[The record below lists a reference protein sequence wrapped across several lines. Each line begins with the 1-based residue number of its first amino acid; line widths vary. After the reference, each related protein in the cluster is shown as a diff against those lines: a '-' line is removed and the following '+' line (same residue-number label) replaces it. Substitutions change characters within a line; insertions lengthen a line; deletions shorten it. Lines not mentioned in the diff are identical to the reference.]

1 MDLAGDGG
9 ILPLDFRGFTRLYIH
24 GLFLRVGDIALIF
37 QFPQIVAA
45 IFQSL
50 KPDIAP
56 VIAGFLR
63 DGGVAAVIE
72 DEGHAGDALAGD
84 GIDLVEQDAGDGLV
98 GDLQRGGLPIPDLDP
113 VGRIIQTV
121 ALGGLPLR
129 HGVPAIFRFGE
140 IDHAVFIGGV
150 GADDLAIHFPD
161 LELDAGDALS
171 GFFVLLNDGKPAR
184 ADVIKAHGLHLA
196 RLDENGFRRAVQHKA
211 LHGLD
216 LPRRN
221 GGAGDQVIDND
232 AAILIGDE
240 LSVASAHNSAAA
252 VGHKEGHALQR
263 RRGALNILFNHKSG
277 AGRVGEMQCLGVIG
291 IDHHRLGAAGL
302 VDGVAGNGGRFRHHQ
317 RPHHA
322 MDGDFAVLIGEVQAV
337 AADLSVF
344 SGYERAG
351 RGRHPEGHALQGLPG
366 EGIPLV
372 DNQCACFGILDDDR
386 LRVTLAADDHIGG
399 GSIHDIAC
407 GGLDLRQHIS
417 AGGQIGDFDLA
428 LTVGGKNAVL
438 RQGAGADHAVQ
449 PHLTSSG
456 SGHTELRAGK
466 GLTGGAVPL
475 LDDELALGLV
485 LEGQADRA
493 ALLDLNGLALGIN
506 DIAVRRASFCYDDA
520 LAGFQAGDADLAV
533 LVRPEDA
540 IGVTDQRA
548 VRVGDL
554 KFRVGEGHAGVH
566 GTDLADQQDAVRG
579 VVKANGDH
587 TLLTAVRQID
597 RFRGVDDGVPI
608 GRVNLLHDIGAAF
621 QPRPDGGAVLAGDL
635 LPDGRAAG
643 AGGAAQ
649 KPQLEG
655 AAGERLMGHA
665 VILLNDDGVQR
676 SILEGQGLALT
687 AVEDDLLGGG
697 FLHLETGSGFHL
709 GHGVFAGIEPLALLM
724 EPDLTLGVCE
734 DISVIDGGRGL
745 GGFAAAGVGD
755 VELGSLDRRASHAVL
770 LVDGELG
777 HFPIPKSDIHLVTGV
792 QADGLL
798 PVGVFAGQ
806 VVRSGNRLFCNSVT
820 AGGHAVRHCAILA
833 GGPIGGEIT
842 VDALYGEHGAGDG
855 LGILRVD
862 FGDGQPGHFQV
873 FKYEV
878 LIVAGAEVN
887 GLGHLAAHHIGV
899 RDGYFLYLITIHR
912 NVREDRLAVRPGGDV
927 LMIAVMDALDLKDRA
942 GNGLLG
948 LLIQLLDGQ
957 IGKLLVFGCYGHG
970 AAAIDGGLIHMGA
983 DGGGQLGVR
992 GGGADLHKGV
1002 HTLRHMGDCDF
1013 AGGVRG
1019 LRADQLPVPEDM
1031 EYRAGEGRVGVGQ
1044 LDELDLY
1051 LRVILKNER
1060 YVRFAVPI
1068 EFLTDFA
1075 GVLAQRVA
1083 VGRRHFFRHIAAD
1096 GHGIPRHI
1104 RECAA
1109 RSGGIG
1115 AGEIVIHTGDL
1126 DDCAR
1131 ETSGGIVRVHLADL
1145 AAGGDDGSV
1154 RKGDRHGA
1162 AAVVRQDDIFRTR
1175 VVDLVAVRSC
1185 RFRYGVGSGVQGG
1198 EGIGSIRA
1206 GNDVPDE
1213 GAVGGFHVE
1222 PRPGKT
1228 LGGVGGVHLLD
1239 HQLVLLVC
1247 DGKAADHNAL
1257 DGAGGV
1263 GGRASAGE
1271 GILFYV
1277 AIAPNILLAQI
1288 QNVFRPVPE
1297 CGTVAGLVD
1306 AGIARALQRVPDVH
1320 QFLRAGGGGI
1330 TQGAVLIP
1338 PHDGLYPGVHVPA
1351 ITGIPDV
1358 IHAQGVGLV
1367 REDAEGVGVV
1377 IGHHHFDGGIGDGL
1391 RIAPGLAD
1399 QRGAHAAALRP
1410 AEAHGGLSGHAVIH
1424 LVHCASAKAG
1434 GLIGNTAHAEPL

>member
-1 MDLAGDGG
+1 MG
-9 ILPLDFRGFTRLYIH
+9 
-24 GLFLRVGDIALIF
+24 RV
-37 QFPQIVAA
+37 
-45 IFQSL
+45 
-50 KPDIAP
+50 
-56 VIAGFLR
+56 
-63 DGGVAAVIE
+63 
-72 DEGHAGDALAGD
+72 
-84 GIDLVEQDAGDGLV
+84 
-98 GDLQRGGLPIPDLDP
+98 
-113 VGRIIQTV
+113 IQTV
-121 ALGGLPLR
+121 ALGSLQLR
-129 HGVPAIFRFGE
+129 HGVPAVFRFGE

-150 GADDLAIHFPD
+150 GTDDFAIHFPD

-171 GFFVLLNDGKPAR
+171 GFFVLFNDGKPAH
-184 ADVIKAHGLHLA
+184 ADIIKAKGLHLA
-196 RLDENGFRRAVQHKA
+196 HLDENGFRHAVQHKA
-211 LHGLD
+211 IHGLD

-221 GGAGDQVIDND
+221 GSAGNQVMDND
-232 AAILIGDE
+232 AAIFIGDE

-252 VGHKEGHALQR
+252 VGHKEGHTLQR
-263 RRGALNILFNHKSG
+263 RRGALDILFNHKGG
-277 AGRVGEMQCLGVIG
+277 AGRVGEMQRLGVIG

-302 VDGVAGNGGRFRHHQ
+302 VDGVAGNGGLFRHYQ
-317 RPHHA
+317 RPHHT
-322 MDGDFAVLIGEVQAV
+322 MDGDFSVLIGEVQAV

-344 SGYERAG
+344 SGYELAG
-351 RGRHPEGHALQGLPG
+351 RGRHLEGHALQGLPG
-366 EGIPLV
+366 EGVPLV
-372 DNQCACFGILDDDR
+372 DHQCSGLGVFHDDR
-386 LRVTLAADDHIGG
+386 LCIAVFADDHVCGRT
-399 GSIHDIAC
+399 IHHISC
-407 GGLDLRQHIS
+407 RGLDLSQHIS
-417 AGGQIGDFDLA
+417 AGGQIGDRDLA
-428 LTVGGKNAVL
+428 LPIRGKDAVL

-449 PHLTSSG
+449 PHLTAGG
-456 SGHTELRAGK
+456 SGHPELRAGE
-466 GLTGGAVPL
+466 GLARGAVPL
-475 LDDELALGLV
+475 LDDELTLGLV
-485 LEGQADRA
+485 LEGEGHRA
-493 ALLDLNGLALGIN
+493 ALLDLNGLALGV
-506 DIAVRRASFCYDDA
+506 DQIAVRRACFCYDDA
-520 LAGFQAGDADLAV
+520 LAGLQGGDADLAV
-533 LVRPEDA
+533 FIRPEDA
-540 IGVTDQRA
+540 VGVTDQRT

-554 KFRVGEGHAGVH
+554 EFRVGEGHTGVH

-579 VVKANGDH
+579 VVKTDCDN

-597 RFRGVDDGVPI
+597 RFRGVDDAVPI

-621 QPRPDGGAVLAGDL
+621 QARPDGGAVLAGDL

-665 VILLNDDGVQR
+665 VILLNNNGIQR

-697 FLHLETGSGFHL
+697 FLHLETGSGFHF
-709 GHGVFAGIEPLALLM
+709 GHSVRAGIEPLALLM

-734 DISVIDGGRGL
+734 DISVINRGRGL

-755 VELGSLDRRASHAVL
+755 VELGSLDGRASHAVL
-770 LVDGELG
+770 LVDGELW
-777 HFPIPKSDIHLVTGV
+777 HFPILESDIHLVTGV

-806 VVRSGNRLFCNSVT
+806 VVRSGNRFLNDLVA
-820 AGGHAVRHCAILA
+820 AGGHAVRHRAVLT
-833 GGPIGGEIT
+833 GGPIGGKIT
-842 VDALYGEHGAGDG
+842 VDALHGEHGAGDG

-878 LIVAGAEVN
+878 LIVAGAEVD
-887 GLGHLAAHHIGV
+887 GLDRLAAHHIGV
-899 RDGYFLYLITIHR
+899 RDGCFLYFIAVHGDR
-912 NVREDRLAVRPGGDV
+912 GENRLAVRPGGDV

-942 GNGLLG
+942 GDGLLG

-957 IGKLLVFGCYGHG
+957 IREFQVLRRYSHG
-970 AAAIDGGLIHMGA
+970 TAAIDSGLIYMGA
-983 DGGGQLGVR
+983 DGGGQLGVG

-1002 HTLRHMGDCDF
+1002 HPLRHVGDGDLT
-1013 AGGVRG
+1013 GGVCD
-1019 LRADQLPVPEDM
+1019 LRADQLAVPEDV
-1031 EYRAGEGRVGVGQ
+1031 EYRAGKGHVGVGQ
-1044 LDELDLY
+1044 LDELNLH

-1083 VGRRHFFRHIAAD
+1083 VGRRHFFGNVAAD

-1104 RECAA
+1104 RERAA

-1126 DDCAR
+1126 DDR
-1131 ETSGGIVRVHLADL
+1131 PGETSGGIIRVHLADL
-1145 AAGGDDGSV
+1145 TGGGDGGGI
-1154 RKGDRHGA
+1154 RKGDRYGA
-1162 AAVVRQDDIFRTR
+1162 AAIIRQDYIFRPR
-1175 VVDLVAVRSC
+1175 VVDLVAVRSR
-1185 RFRYGVGSGVQGG
+1185 RFRYGVGSGVQGR
-1198 EGIGSIRA
+1198 EGIGAIRA
-1206 GNDVPDE
+1206 GDDVLGE
-1213 GAVGGFHVE
+1213 GAIGGFHME
-1222 PRPGKT
+1222 PRSGKA
-1228 LGGVGGVHLLD
+1228 LGGIGGVYLLN

-1247 DGKAADHNAL
+1247 DGKTADHNAL

-1263 GGRASAGE
+1263 CGRASAGE

-1277 AIAPNILLAQI
+1277 AIAPNILLAKI
-1288 QNVFRPVPE
+1288 QDIFRPVPE
-1297 CGTVAGLVD
+1297 CGAVAGLVD
-1306 AGIARALQRVPDVH
+1306 TGIACALQRVPDVH
-1320 QFLRAGGGGI
+1320 QFLRAGSGGI

-1358 IHAQGVGLV
+1358 IHAKGVSLV
-1367 REDAEGVGVV
+1367 REDAERVGVV

-1410 AEAHGGLSGHAVIH
+1410 AEAHGGLPGHAVIH

-1434 GLIGNTAHAEPL
+1434 GLIGNAAHAEPL